1 MYPSEIE
8 RNGGALLEIIARA
21 LALPAGDWPDV
32 PREKKPDPESTGT
45 VELLQAV
52 LKAISSEANIAPTLL
67 ATTADLQTLV
77 DLKQDHE
84 KADIPLLRGWRRQ
97 LVGETLLQ
105 VISGRQSVWI
115 NPATNKLEFGTPP

>member
-1 MYPSEIE
+1 M
-8 RNGGALLEIIARA
+8 
-21 LALPAGDWPDV
+21 
-32 PREKKPDPESTGT
+32 
-45 VELLQAV
+45 LQAV

-77 DLKQDHE
+77 ELKQDHE